1 MGPPQGGAGGDPCGA
16 RRSPR
21 CAANGG
27 ASRHRGVSLQPT
39 HRPGMDRVAEMFAVI
54 DYSITSS
61 AMASRVAGISRLS
74 VLAVRR
80 FLLR

>member
-39 HRPGMDRVAEMFAVI
+39 HRPGMDRV
-54 DYSITSS
+54 
-61 AMASRVAGISRLS
+61 SRDVCRDRLLDHLVSNGEQSR
-74 VLAVRR
+74 RDFR
-80 FLLR
+80 D